1 MNMNIKP
8 ELQSMALGMSERI
21 IPIHAAVKEMMDELV
36 HPAAKRFEEAHAKAP
51 TPWTYTD
58 EMLEIIN
65 GLKAEAKK
73 LFAALERADDVE
85 DKRSLFQGWL
95 ALRAPMIIALLDAWE
110 VEHDNGIVEDFD
122 WVSKLSDEAIESSI
136 KTVREAHPEEA
147 TDIAFMVYF
156 AYLEM
161 PEFEKWFKPEDVFK
175 AHFEAAGA
183 GAKGD

>member
-1 MNMNIKP
+1 
-8 ELQSMALGMSERI
+8 MALADFFSKLPMPFVLECLESLPGNDRKRLL
-21 IPIHAAVKEMMDELV
+21 HVYNCRVKMGPGALS
-36 HPAAKRFEEAHAKAP
+36 RKARV
-51 TPWTYTD
+51 
-58 EMLEIIN
+58 
-65 GLKAEAKK
+65 KAEAKK

>member
-1 MNMNIKP
+1 MID
-8 ELQSMALGMSERI
+8 EYRHEDDLLLGDRTAYPGLTEN
-21 IPIHAAVKEMMDELV
+21 V
-36 HPAAKRFEEAHAKAP
+36 HLLH
-51 TPWTYTD
+51 
-58 EMLEIIN
+58 
-65 GLKAEAKK
+65 
-73 LFAALERADDVE
+73 
-85 DKRSLFQGWL
+85 FQGVYTWDRSVRL
-95 ALRAPMIIALLDAWE
+95 TYKIPYVLDARRE
-110 VEHDNGIVEDFD
+110 LPDGFGGKRVEHDNGIVEDFD